1 VTQQN
6 AALVEQVTAAT
17 LSFEEEARRLTAS
30 VGRLKFA
37 SRAGTRPAAAAARPA
52 PARPAPVQRQDVR
65 PLPASRAKPALAA
78 SGGEPDEWKEF

>member
-17 LSFEEEARRLTAS
+17 LSFEEEAKRLTAS
-30 VGRLKFA
+30 VGRFKFA

-52 PARPAPVQRQDVR
+52 PAQRQDVR